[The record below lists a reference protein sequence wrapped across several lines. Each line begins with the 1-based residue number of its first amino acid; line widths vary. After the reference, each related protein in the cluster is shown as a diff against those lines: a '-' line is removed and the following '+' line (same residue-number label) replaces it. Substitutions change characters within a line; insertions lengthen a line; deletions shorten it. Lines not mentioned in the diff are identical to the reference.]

1 MPTTL
6 LRILFVFG
14 ISFVA
19 ARAQTTP
26 APTPQPA
33 PAPLPREHI
42 LFDDDWR
49 FQKDD
54 PAEVAG
60 KLPYSVMKPWMLPTS
75 NPFISDETAKTTRP
89 DGNPVEDVSYA
100 QTDYDDSGWRKLN
113 LPHDWAI
120 EGPFLPDAPNET
132 GKHQYWGVGWYRKHF
147 DIPASDQ
154 GKEFYLDVDGA
165 MSYATV
171 WINGQCAGGWP
182 YGYASFQVDL
192 TPYIQPG
199 KENVVAIRL
208 DNPPD
213 SSRWYPGAGIY
224 RHVWLTKTAPV
235 HVAHWGI
242 GVTTP
247 EVSPDAAT
255 VAFKVALDNA
265 SSIPAQSEMQ
275 IQIFSL
281 DANDAKSAAPVASS
295 NWSPVTVPD
304 GGSVSVEG
312 QLQID
317 HPHIWDLATPNLYTA
332 VTTVRQGD
340 AILDSQETVFGVRT
354 IKFDPEQG
362 FSLNGRHVSLQG
374 VCMHSD
380 LGALGTA
387 LNTRALQRQVEIL
400 KEMGCN
406 AIRTSHNPPSP
417 ELIDLCNHMGV
428 LVMAESFDCWKAGKK
443 PNDYHLLF
451 DDWSERDLRAEI
463 RHFRN
468 DPSII
473 LWSIGNEVP
482 DQNWSS
488 GITIGK
494 RLTAIAHEED
504 PTRLTAIA
512 CNVKESGFNGFQT
525 VVDVFGYNY
534 KPWAYA
540 DFHKANP
547 DIPLFG
553 SETSSTV
560 SSRGVY
566 FFPIGHSVEP
576 FQVTSYD
583 NCKPPWATLP
593 DEEFKAQEQNSFVAG
608 EFVWTGF
615 DYLGEPTPFNNDQSI
630 LLNMHSPEE
639 KAKLQE
645 QLNAL
650 GKGGIPSRSSYFG
663 IVDLAGFKKDRFYLY
678 QAHWRPDFPMAHLLP
693 HWNWPNRVGQVTP
706 VYLYTSGD
714 EGELFLNGK
723 SLGRKTK
730 QPFEYRLRWDVPYQ
744 PGELEAV
751 AYKNGKEWAR
761 DKVKTTGPVSQ
772 MLLQPDRSTLKA
784 DGTDLSF
791 VTVTLA
797 DKDGLMVPDAD
808 NQVHFD
814 ISGPGDIVAVDNGD
828 ATDPTSFQDPAR
840 KAFNGLV
847 LVVIRTHKGEPG
859 AITLKADADGLPHV
873 EASLTSQ

>member
-1 MPTTL
+1 MVL
-6 LRILFVFG
+6 L
-14 ISFVA
+14 A
-19 ARAQTTP
+19 ACLLVVSACAQSP
-26 APTPQPA
+26 APSATTA
-33 PAPLPREHI
+33 STTSAASPRQR
-42 LFDDDWR
+42 LSLDADWR
-49 FQKDD
+49 FIKGD
-54 PAEVAG
+54 PADAG
-60 KLPYSVMKPWMLPTS
+60 NLSYANIKPWVLPTANDFTNS
-75 NPFISDETAKTTRP
+75 PTKPVLPS
-89 DGNPVEDVSYA
+89 GNLGGNVSYV
-100 QTDYDDSGWRKLN
+100 QPGFDDSAWRSLT
-113 LPHDWAI
+113 LPHDWGI
-120 EGPFLPDAPNET
+120 EGPFSATGEGATGRLPWA
-132 GKHQYWGVGWYRKHF
+132 GIGWYRRHL
-147 DIPASDQ
+147 DIPASDAGQ
-154 GKEFYLDVDGA
+154 RFFLDIDGA
-165 MSYATV
+165 MAYATV
-171 WINGQCAGGWP
+171 WCNGQFVGGWP
-182 YGYASFQVDL
+182 YGYSSFQLDL
-192 TPYIQPG
+192 TPYLKPG
-199 KENVVAIRL
+199 ADNVLAIRL
-208 DNPPD
+208 DNPPS
-213 SSRWYPGAGIY
+213 SSRWYPGGGIY
-224 RHVWLTKTAPV
+224 RNVWLEITDPV
-235 HVAHWGI
+235 HVGHWGTY
-242 GVTTP
+242 VTTP
-247 EVSPDAAT
+247 EISASQATVNLRVNVDNQSAANSTVTVGSQIFALSPDGQPTGDAVAT
-255 VAFKVALDNA
+255 ATPV
-265 SSIPAQSEMQ
+265 
-275 IQIFSL
+275 SL
-281 DANDAKSAAPVASS
+281 DLAANATQTGDFSF
-295 NWSPVTVPD
+295 TVPNPKLWNLD
-304 GGSVSVEG
+304 S
-312 QLQID
+312 
-317 HPHIWDLATPNLYTA
+317 PNLYTA

-340 AILDSQETVFGVRT
+340 QIVDSYTTNFGIRT
-354 IKFDPEQG
+354 IKFDPDHG
-362 FSLNGRHVSLQG
+362 FFLNGQHVPING
-374 VCMHSD
+374 VCDHAD
-380 LGALGTA
+380 LGPLGTVVNVRG
-387 LNTRALQRQVEIL
+387 LERQIQLL

-451 DDWSERDLRAEI
+451 DDWSEPDFRALV

-494 RLTAIAHEED
+494 RLTAIAHKED
-504 PTRLTAIA
+504 PTRPTAVA

-525 VVDVFGYNY
+525 CVDVFGYNY

-540 DFHKANP
+540 EFHKAHP

-566 FFPIGHSVEP
+566 FFPIDVSVEP
-576 FQVTSYD
+576 FQVTSYG

-593 DEEFKAQEQNSFVAG
+593 DEEFKAQEQNPFVAG

-615 DYLGEPTPFNNDQSI
+615 DYLGEPTPFNNDKSI

-693 HWNWPNRVGQVTP
+693 HWNWPDRVGQVTP

-730 QPFEYRLRWDVPYQ
+730 QPFEYQLRWDVPYQ

-761 DKVKTTGPVSQ
+761 
-772 MLLQPDRSTLKA
+772 
-784 DGTDLSF
+784 
-791 VTVTLA
+791 
-797 DKDGLMVPDAD
+797 
-808 NQVHFD
+808 
-814 ISGPGDIVAVDNGD
+814 
-828 ATDPTSFQDPAR
+828 
-840 KAFNGLV
+840 
-847 LVVIRTHKGEPG
+847 
-859 AITLKADADGLPHV
+859 
-873 EASLTSQ
+873 